1 MAWRDHVG
9 QLARRAV
16 SRGLRTLR
24 SVASAVRNQRPDV
37 SPGTPP
43 TAADQLASAQAA
55 TPSPF
60 DRSDLAASYRWL
72 AREGLTVLN
81 EGPGIREYQPL
92 YGVSEEDRA
101 RFPEPRRLVDER
113 WQHIRDHLPGSGSA
127 MDVGSQHGWFTFKLA
142 EHGLLALGIE
152 GSPRAYQVAQWLT
165 LYNDTRR
172 TSFWQLTVDAESVRQ
187 LPAVDVVVCMAIF
200 HHWVRIQGMDAAT
213 AIMQALA
220 DRCRDRMFFE
230 TGQVG
235 DTTSFDRSSI
245 EVMGDHPREWIERFL
260 LGLGFSE
267 VTEIAELS
275 RSTRNDRK
283 RYLMLATR

>member
-1 MAWRDHVG
+1 MALRDRVE

-16 SRGLRTLR
+16 SRGLRALR
-24 SVASAVRNQRPDV
+24 SVASAVRDRRRPDV
-37 SPGTPP
+37 SPSTPPP
-43 TAADQLASAQAA
+43 TAVDQPASAQA
-55 TPSPF
+55 PSPF
-60 DRSDLAASYRWL
+60 DRSDLVASYRWL

-113 WQHIRDHLPGSGSA
+113 WQHIREHLPGSGSA

-152 GSPRAYQVAQWLT
+152 GSSRAYQVAQWLT
-165 LYNDTRR
+165 LYNDTKR

-200 HHWVRIQGMDAAT
+200 HHWVRVQGMEAAT
-213 AIMQALA
+213 SIMQSLA

-245 EVMGDHPREWIERFL
+245 EVMGDNPREWIEGFL